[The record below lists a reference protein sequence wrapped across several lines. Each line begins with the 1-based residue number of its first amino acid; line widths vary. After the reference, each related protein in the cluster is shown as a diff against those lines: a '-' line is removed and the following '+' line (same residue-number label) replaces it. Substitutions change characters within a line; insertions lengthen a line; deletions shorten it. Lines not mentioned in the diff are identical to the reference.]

1 MLSKP
6 FNVILAISKNFGIGN
21 KGQLPWSLR
30 HDLQNLKNITTN
42 INLFNKLA
50 KNKQNAVIMG
60 RKTYESLPAKVR
72 PMPNRL
78 NIVLSHEMTDASS
91 YSGALVCKSLPHA
104 LETVEQRLQDKVEEV
119 FVLGGARVF
128 EEALAHER
136 CQQVFLTKVGLEFPC
151 DTFVSKDILK
161 DFKHLETSKTYVEND
176 IPFTFSRYYKPKA
189 RGLNPEILT
198 TKIYEQHEE
207 FQYLELIDQV
217 IRTGHERSD
226 RTQTG
231 IISKFGGI
239 MRFNLENGFPL
250 LTTKDVFWR
259 GVVEELLWFIRGE
272 TNSKTLAEKKIK
284 IWDGNGSRQFLD
296 SMGFVEREEGDLGP
310 VYGFQW
316 RNFGAEYKGINYDY
330 SKQRQGVDQLKYII
344 ETIKKDPYSRRLVMS
359 AWNPKDI
366 PLMAL
371 PPCHVLSQFYVDD
384 GKLSCMMYQRSAD
397 MGLGVPFNIASYS
410 LLTCLIAEVWN
421 IILLL
426 LLKYF
431 L

>member
-6 FNVILAISKNFGIGN
+6 FNVILAISKNFGIGI

-30 HDLQNLKNITTN
+30 RDLQNLKNITTN
-42 INLFNKLA
+42 INLFNKLS

-78 NIVLSHEMTDASS
+78 NIVLSHEMVDSSS
-91 YSGALVCKSLPHA
+91 YNGALVCKSLPQA
-104 LETVEQRLQDKVEEV
+104 LETVEQRLKDQVEEV

-161 DFKHLETSKTYVEND
+161 DFKHLETSKTYIENE

-189 RGLNPEILT
+189 QGLNPEILT

-296 SMGFVEREEGDLGP
+296 SLGFVDREEGDLGP
-310 VYGFQW
+310 IYGFQW
-316 RNFGAEYKGINYDY
+316 RNFGAEYKGLHHDY
-330 SKQRQGVDQLKYII
+330 NKQREGVDQLKYII

-371 PPCHVLSQFYVDD
+371 PPCHVLSQFYVDE

-410 LLTCLIAEVWN
+410 LLTCLIAEVLF
-421 IILLL
+421 I
-426 LLKYF
+426 YF
-431 L
+431 F